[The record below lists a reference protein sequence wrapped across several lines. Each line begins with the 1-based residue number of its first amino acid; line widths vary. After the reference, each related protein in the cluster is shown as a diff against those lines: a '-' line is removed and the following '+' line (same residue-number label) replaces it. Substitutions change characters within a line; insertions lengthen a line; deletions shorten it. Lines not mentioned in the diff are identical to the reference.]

1 MLEKTHTLT
10 EGGSDINC
18 HLRQQRGNLSPI
30 RRSLGQRFEG
40 KSALKVRSVGS
51 VTPRQLYVGTTLT
64 FRAVPHLSLSLF
76 PTESRHELGFHAI
89 TPWSRRG
96 AKTGM

>member
-1 MLEKTHTLT
+1 MLEETHTLT
-10 EGGSDINC
+10 KGGSDINC

-30 RRSLGQRFEG
+30 RRPLGERFEG

-64 FRAVPHLSLSLF
+64 FRAVPHLSLPF
-76 PTESRHELGFHAI
+76 PNRVTSRARLSRDYPLESEG
-89 TPWSRRG
+89 G
-96 AKTGM
+96 QD